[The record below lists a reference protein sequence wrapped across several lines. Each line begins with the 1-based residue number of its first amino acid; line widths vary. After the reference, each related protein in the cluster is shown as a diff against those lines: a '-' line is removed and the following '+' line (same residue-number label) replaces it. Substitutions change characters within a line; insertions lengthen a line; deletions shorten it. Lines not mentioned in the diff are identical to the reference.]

1 MRKPRWLDA
10 RSATLGLL
18 IGLAGAYAATDG
30 ATLIAHV
37 FTAGT
42 VIKAEEVNANFAALA
57 QPITTARLADG
68 SVTAVKLATPT
79 AGQTGNAL
87 TLTKDGLA
95 WAQAGTGPQGAKG
108 DPGPAGPKG
117 DPGAQGPVGPD
128 TLPRYFQTDGVYNNF
143 AAPGRGSQCVLGDV
157 WLSAASV
164 AGAVIAQ
171 GQILP
176 ISQNTALFSL
186 LGTQYGGNGTTTF
199 ALPDLRAVSPKSA
212 NGQALSYVICMEGV
226 FPSRN

>member
-1 MRKPRWLDA
+1 MRKPTWLDA
-10 RSATLGLL
+10 RSAALGLL

-30 ATLIAHV
+30 AALIAHV

-68 SVTAVKLATPT
+68 SVTAAKIATLA
-79 AGQTGNAL
+79 AGQPGQAL
-87 TLTKDGLA
+87 TLTSDGLA
-95 WAQAGTGPQGAKG
+95 WVQAGTGPQGPKG
-108 DPGPAGPKG
+108 DPGPAGPRG
-117 DPGAQGPVGPD
+117 DPGPQGSPGPD
-128 TLPRYFQTDGVYNNF
+128 KLPQYFQTDGAYNNF
-143 AAPGRGSQCVLGDV
+143 ASGGRGSQCVIGDV
-157 WLSAASV
+157 WLT
-164 AGAVIAQ
+164 AGAVGGAVVAQ

-186 LGTQYGGNGTTTF
+186 LGTQYGGNGQTTF

-212 NGQALSYVICMEGV
+212 NGQALTYVICTEGV
-226 FPSRN
+226 YPSRN